1 MSQMN
6 KDQLLSIVERIEK
19 LNDEA
24 AAIAADIKDVYHE
37 ARSQGFEVKYI
48 RKCIELRKKGADEVY
63 EEDEL
68 LRMYREALG
77 I

>member
-1 MSQMN
+1 MDKN
-6 KDQLLSIVERIEK
+6 QLLSIVERIEK
-19 LNDEA
+19 LNNDA
-24 AAIAADIKDVYHE
+24 AAIAADIKEIYHE

-48 RKCIELRKKGADEVY
+48 KKCIELRKKGADEVY
-63 EEDEL
+63 KEDEL

>member
-19 LNDEA
+19 LNAES
-24 AAIAADIKDVYHE
+24 AAIAADTKEVYRE
-37 ARSQGFEVKYI
+37 ARSQGFDTKCI
-48 RKCIELRKKGADEVY
+48 RKCIELRKKGENEVY